1 MKATAQSHDR
11 QADGRRIFGRAQ
23 QNARTDPYQSSV
35 KPREPTACPQ
45 CLAVY
50 HHGRW
55 QWEPTQPGARE
66 ELCPACRRINDRMP
80 AGIVTLHGP
89 LAPQLAKEL
98 SALARHQ
105 EEAEREEHP
114 LNRIIAIE
122 QNEDS
127 VVITTTD
134 IHLPR
139 RIAEAVRHSYHG
151 QLDID
156 FDETGYFVRA
166 DWRPAR

>member
-1 MKATAQSHDR
+1 MKPTAQSDGEHR
-11 QADGRRIFGRAQ
+11 PGRRVSGRAQ
-23 QNARTDPYQSSV
+23 QNPITDPYQPSV
-35 KPREPTACPQ
+35 KPREPTACRQ

-50 HHGRW
+50 HLGRW
-55 QWEPTQPGARE
+55 QWMPKSAGARE
-66 ELCPACRRINDRMP
+66 DLCPACRRINDRMP

-89 LAPQLAKEL
+89 LSSERAMEM

-105 EEAEREEHP
+105 EDAEREQHP
-114 LNRIIAIE
+114 VNRIIAIE
-122 QNEDS
+122 QGEGS

-139 RIAEAVRHSYHG
+139 RIAEAVKRAYHG

-156 FDETGYFVRA
+156 FDEDAYFVRA
-166 DWRPAR
+166 DWHPPR